1 MRGHSSSLL
10 LILTLLALPLGAR
23 ASSFD
28 VYCTDNSDGTRS
40 CLGWEGGETLTC
52 IRSRGSATT
61 CSSSSGRSFT
71 CIQSIGGVISCA
83 NPPNGSG
90 RSAGPR
96 CVPAGDG
103 SLVCEEE
110 DVQDLPT
117 APLLEAPG
125 LPSAAEPLDAP
136 ALAPILPGDLTI
148 PSVFD

>member
-1 MRGHSSSLL
+1 MSGHGSRLL
-10 LILTLLALPLGAR
+10 LILTLLALPSGAQ

-28 VYCTDNSDGTRS
+28 VYCTDNSDGTQT

-52 IRSRGSATT
+52 IRSRGSTNT
-61 CSSSSGRSFT
+61 CASPSGRSFI
-71 CIQSIGGVISCA
+71 CIQSLGGVISCA
-83 NPPNGSG
+83 NPPSSSG

-110 DVQDLPT
+110 DGPST
-117 APLLEAPG
+117 PLIEAPG

-136 ALAPILPGDLTI
+136 DFAPILPGDLSI
-148 PSVFD
+148 PSLFD